1 MGQTGRR
8 SIATH
13 ILAVKI
19 ALGRL
24 HFHGFGVARLGSW
37 VTWVNTPREEEA
49 RFGERLKGNVCNEVG
64 GVKRSA
70 DPRVGYET
78 SDRTVKRARS
88 TTSTTPDRN
97 PEKEAKEDGHEDV
110 RRLRDQ
116 AGGRHSEAGF
126 FPGKAEGFGPLR
138 ESPPR

>member
-1 MGQTGRR
+1 MPELRR
-8 SIATH
+8 TP
-13 ILAVKI
+13 
-19 ALGRL
+19 LGRI
-24 HFHGFGVARLGSW
+24 
-37 VTWVNTPREEEA
+37 TPRDEEA
-49 RFGERLKGNVCNEVG
+49 RFGDRLKGNVCNEVG

-97 PEKEAKEDGHEDV
+97 PEKETKEDGHEDV

-116 AGGRHSEAGF
+116 AGGRHSEAGCSRGR
-126 FPGKAEGFGPLR
+126 PEG
-138 ESPPR
+138 